1 MKEIDFETSDK
12 NLIVFVFKKVLFYQK
27 LPVNRFEYIRFF
39 RLTILTRFGE
49 IKLNNF
55 LLPLSIRII
64 ERLLSIKEFHQ
75 IQQNAKKKDKKIG
88 KTNRL
93 SKIEEEKVR
102 ANVDDLMER
111 YVSKDTSPI
120 NDIRKF
126 FGIEKDSFIKN
137 TVLMDVPFLF
147 EDECKN
153 CY

>member
-1 MKEIDFETSDK
+1 
-12 NLIVFVFKKVLFYQK
+12 
-27 LPVNRFEYIRFF
+27 
-39 RLTILTRFGE
+39 
-49 IKLNNF
+49 
-55 LLPLSIRII
+55 
-64 ERLLSIKEFHQ
+64 
-75 IQQNAKKKDKKIG
+75 
-88 KTNRL
+88 
-93 SKIEEEKVR
+93 
-102 ANVDDLMER
+102 MER

>member
-1 MKEIDFETSDK
+1 MKEIDFETPDN

-64 ERLLSIKEFHQ
+64 ERLLYIKEFHQ
-75 IQQNAKKKDKKIG
+75 TQLNAKKKDKKIG

-120 NDIRKF
+120 N
-126 FGIEKDSFIKN
+126 
-137 TVLMDVPFLF
+137 
-147 EDECKN
+147 
-153 CY
+153 